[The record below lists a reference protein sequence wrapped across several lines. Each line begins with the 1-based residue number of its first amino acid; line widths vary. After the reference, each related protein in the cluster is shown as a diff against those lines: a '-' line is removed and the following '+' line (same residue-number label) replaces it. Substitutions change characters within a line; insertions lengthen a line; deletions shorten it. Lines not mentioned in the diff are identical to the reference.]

1 MVSAIRGELAPDR
14 SEGTPRSGVWLTDVL
29 LVCMA
34 LIWGVNYSVVK
45 YATRW
50 FDPLVFNSLRIAAAM
65 TVLAAMVFVSRR
77 HTPPWATVRHLV
89 LLGVLGN
96 GVYQLAWVEGLTRT
110 AVGTA
115 ALIFAATPAFTGI
128 VGRLLGMERLTVRA
142 WAGIGLQLLG
152 MAGVVAGTAAQASRP
167 GARESMSGP
176 VIILFAALAWA
187 LYSNLLRGPAQR
199 VHPVHLTAWTLCGG
213 LLAYAVVATPALLRF
228 DPGTVPLNVWWTLLY
243 SSVGAMV
250 VAFLFYYRGVRVI
263 GPVKTSM
270 FSNLQPIIALVV
282 AYVAFREVPTPLQ
295 LGGAALIMTGLV
307 VSRT

>member
-1 MVSAIRGELAPDR
+1 MASAIPGEWAPDR
-14 SEGTPRSGVWLTDVL
+14 SEEAPRSGVWLTDVL

-45 YATRW
+45 YATRHV
-50 FDPLVFNSLRIAAAM
+50 DPLAFNAVRIVIALVVLGAAAA
-65 TVLAAMVFVSRR
+65 TVRE
-77 HTPPWATVRHLV
+77 HTPPWATVRRLV

-96 GVYQLAWVEGLTRT
+96 GLYQLAWVEGLTRT

-128 VGRLLGMERLTVRA
+128 VGRLLGVERLSRRG
-142 WAGIGLQLLG
+142 WLGIGLQLLG
-152 MAGVVAGTAAQASRP
+152 MAGVVGTAAAGGP
-167 GARESMSGP
+167 GARASLLGP
-176 VIILFAALAWA
+176 AIILLAALVWA
-187 LYSNLLRGPAQR
+187 LYSNLLRGHAQR
-199 VHPVHLTAWTLCGG
+199 VHPVHLTMWTLVGG
-213 LLAYAVVATPALLRF
+213 LLAYAVVAPPAVMRV
-228 DPGTVPLNVWWTLLY
+228 DPTALPRGVWWAVLY
-243 SSVGAMV
+243 SSVLAMV

-263 GPVKTSM
+263 GPVKTAM

-282 AYVAFREVPTPLQ
+282 AYVAFREVPTSVQ